1 MPLYED
7 VDNLPKKQ
15 MVSTIEEV
23 EPDPNDYVGAQE
35 FNKAVEEV
43 HEEPE
48 EEVKLAKKAPY
59 AKKQIDDRYQSIYLP
74 SKFAFYD
81 FKAIMVRKFEIRDLS
96 KMFNAVQSGSYDAFK
111 DVIHIYSYKIIV
123 FKNK

>member
-23 EPDPNDYVGAQE
+23 EPNPNDYVGAQE

-43 HEEPE
+43 HKEPE
-48 EEVKLAKKAPY
+48 EEVRPVKKAPY

-81 FKAIMVRKFEIRDLS
+81 FKAIM
-96 KMFNAVQSGSYDAFK
+96 FNGF
-111 DVIHIYSYKIIV
+111 
-123 FKNK
+123 